1 VRFFTEGLAVA
12 GQNRYASLVSC
23 CRDDPCFIPR
33 RCQAL
38 LIVGERINTS
48 RKVKGEAIIEQAV
61 VNRDAALVKDLA
73 VKQFEAGATYID
85 VNAGTLTSG
94 EPEAL
99 EWLTKIV
106 MEAVDAPISF
116 DTPNPAALEKALEA
130 YDVSKGQPM
139 VNSITAESE
148 RYANILPFVL
158 GYKAKVIALA
168 MDDTGIQQDPAKR
181 HAVARTLIGNLAA
194 AGVPLDDI
202 YVDPLTFP
210 IGTGSDVGVAML
222 DIIEKVKAEFPDVH
236 IIAGLSNISHGMPA
250 RKLLNQAVTVLA
262 MGKGLDAGI
271 IDPNDRYLM
280 ALIYA
285 TEALLGRDD
294 FCMNYITKSREGAFE
309 GI

>member
-1 VRFFTEGLAVA
+1 V
-12 GQNRYASLVSC
+12 
-23 CRDDPCFIPR
+23 
-33 RCQAL
+33 

-48 RKVKGEAIIEQAV
+48 RKVKGEAVIEQAV
-61 VNRDAALVKDLA
+61 LNRDAGFIRDLA
-73 VKQFEAGATYID
+73 TKQFEAGATYID

-99 EWLTKIV
+99 EWLTKTV

-130 YDVSKGQPM
+130 YDTAKGQPM
-139 VNSITAESE
+139 INSITAESE
-148 RYANILPFVL
+148 RYRNVLPFVL
-158 GYKAKVIALA
+158 DHKAKVIALA
-168 MDDTGIQQDPAKR
+168 MDDTGIQQDAEKR
-181 HAVARTLIGNLAA
+181 HAVAKKLIGDLAA
-194 AGVPLDDI
+194 AGVGLDDI

-222 DIIEKVKAEFPDVH
+222 DIIEKVKAEHPGVH

-250 RKLLNQAVTVLA
+250 RKLLNQAITVLA

-271 IDPNDRYLM
+271 VDPNDRYLM
-280 ALIYA
+280 ALICA